1 MVIAEERYRALVVD
15 KDERGVVAQIRDLR
29 AEDFPPNEVT
39 VAVESSDLNYKD
51 GLAVTGQG
59 PILRA
64 HPMVPGI
71 DFAGRVVDSTSPDY
85 RPGDPVVATGW
96 GIGERTWGGF
106 AQRARAK
113 AEWLV
118 PLPEGLSLRQSMA
131 IGTAGLTAVLCLM
144 ALEEQGLTPAS
155 ASGREVVVTGA
166 AGGVGGIAVALL
178 SAQGYTVTAVT
189 GRADAHEYLR
199 EIGASEVI
207 GRDALP
213 LGSTRPLESQRWAAA
228 IDTVGGDLLAA
239 VLRQISY
246 YGAVA
251 SCGNAGGTALSTTVL
266 PFILRGIRLIGVESV
281 LCPRERRR
289 IAWQRLA
296 SGLPLDRL
304 DRMTRIASLTD
315 VPALAQA
322 ILRGQ
327 VRGRVVIDVSA

>member
-1 MVIAEERYRALVVD
+1 MGRGDRY
-15 KDERGVVAQIRDLR
+15 
-29 AEDFPPNEVT
+29 
-39 VAVESSDLNYKD
+39 
-51 GLAVTGQG
+51 
-59 PILRA
+59 
-64 HPMVPGI
+64 
-71 DFAGRVVDSTSPDY
+71 GR
-85 RPGDPVVATGW
+85 R
-96 GIGERTWGGF
+96 
-106 AQRARAK
+106 
-113 AEWLV
+113 
-118 PLPEGLSLRQSMA
+118 
-131 IGTAGLTAVLCLM
+131 
-144 ALEEQGLTPAS
+144 
-155 ASGREVVVTGA
+155 
-166 AGGVGGIAVALL
+166 
-178 SAQGYTVTAVT
+178 
-189 GRADAHEYLR
+189 
-199 EIGASEVI
+199 
-207 GRDALP
+207 
-213 LGSTRPLESQRWAAA
+213 
-228 IDTVGGDLLAA
+228 DLLAA